1 MARAVEHSELTRRQ
15 ARIGSAQD
23 QRRSTWEVLGE
34 AIAAHEEEAALELA
48 EFALDGECRFIFDLL
63 VGWADDL
70 RRLLGERGM
79 PEEELRAHTERLARL
94 LAFPDGEPYDGSA
107 GWEAVAEAVGRVS
120 APVRAGDWAAAAAAA
135 AAACEAW
142 RTLHDR
148 VIDSSYGWMSVWVE
162 RFGEESVP
170 EMFELVAME
179 HFEEFFELGD
189 PERHAWTEGGS
200 DAVLLDTLEAM
211 RTHLSTV
218 RRDGAPIQMV
228 EHADRW
234 EFEFDPCGSGGRA
247 LRGDIVEGTPSRI
260 EEPYRF
266 GVIEGAYDWTDGKA
280 GMCVYCNH
288 CQQLYEQWTIDRS
301 GIPFLVIDP
310 PTAADGV
317 GHDNPKRCRYT
328 IYKRVESVPDE
339 VFERCG
345 RHRTASQ

>member
-1 MARAVEHSELTRRQ
+1 MAKAVEHSELTGRQ
-15 ARIGSAQD
+15 ARVGSFED
-23 QRRSTWEVLGE
+23 QRRSTWDKLAE
-34 AIAAHEEEAALELA
+34 AIAAQDAEAAHELA

-63 VGWADDL
+63 VGWSVDL
-70 RRLLGERGM
+70 RRLLGERGV
-79 PEEELRAHTERLARL
+79 PEEELRAHDERLAGL
-94 LAFPDGEPYDGSA
+94 LAFPSGEPYDPAS
-107 GWEAVAEAVGRVS
+107 GWEVVAAAVGRVTG
-120 APVRAGDWAAAAAAA
+120 PVSSGDWEAAAAAVAP
-135 AAACEAW
+135 ACEAW

-162 RFGEESVP
+162 RFGEESAP
-170 EMFELVAME
+170 EMWKLIGEE

-189 PERHAWTEGGS
+189 PARRAWTEGGS

-211 RTHLSTV
+211 RAHLSTV

-228 EHADRW
+228 EHQDRY

-260 EEPYRF
+260 EDPYDF
-266 GVIEGAYDWTDGKA
+266 GVIEGAYEWTDGKA

-301 GIPFLVIDP
+301 GIPFLVVDP

-317 GHDNPKRCRYT
+317 GHDDPKRCRYT
-328 IYKRVESVPDE
+328 IYKQVESIPDE
-339 VFERCG
+339 VYERCG
-345 RHRTASQ
+345 RSRPAP